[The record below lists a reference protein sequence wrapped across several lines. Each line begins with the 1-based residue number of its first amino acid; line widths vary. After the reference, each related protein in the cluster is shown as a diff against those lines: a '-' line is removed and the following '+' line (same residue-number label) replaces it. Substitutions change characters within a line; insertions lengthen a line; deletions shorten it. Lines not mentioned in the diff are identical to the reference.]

1 MPPATPKPGVSLSL
15 NPGLIPATA
24 LRLLALNHGLF
35 HAIAQPRAIPRNR
48 STTGYSTQS
57 LNRELIPHIISL
69 TSTIYLSMS
78 HTLTKLYVHLVWHI
92 KTTAPKIRPTD
103 EQALYKN
110 ITVSLQ
116 ELDCQTITINGTD
129 NHVHILFTLSKNY
142 SLSDVVARAK
152 RVSSYWLKAHNP
164 YYQTFS
170 WQKGYGAFSVSP
182 SHVEAV
188 ISYIAN
194 QKEHHKKVSFED
206 EYKRLLQRYGI
217 TYDDNY
223 VFTDD

>member
-15 NPGLIPATA
+15 NPGLIPVTA
-24 LRLLALNHGLF
+24 PRLLALNHVLF

>member
-1 MPPATPKPGVSLSL
+1 
-15 NPGLIPATA
+15 
-24 LRLLALNHGLF
+24 
-35 HAIAQPRAIPRNR
+35 
-48 STTGYSTQS
+48 
-57 LNRELIPHIISL
+57 
-69 TSTIYLSMS
+69 MS

-116 ELDCQTITINGTD
+116 ELDCQTITINGTE